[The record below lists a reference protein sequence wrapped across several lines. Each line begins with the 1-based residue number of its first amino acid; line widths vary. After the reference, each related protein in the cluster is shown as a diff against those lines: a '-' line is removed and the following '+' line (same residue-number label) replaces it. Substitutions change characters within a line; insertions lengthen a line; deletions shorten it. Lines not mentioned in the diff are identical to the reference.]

1 MAPVS
6 PYLIRKNRVI
16 PALFAA
22 FILYALVRAI
32 FFLNV
37 EQLLTATLGGA
48 AGGFIL
54 GLMMT
59 AGQYLGGDKEDYWT
73 ICWASTGVFALIGLI
88 AGAIMI
94 I

>member
-1 MAPVS
+1 MEPVS
-6 PYLIRKNRVI
+6 PYLIRKNRVL

-32 FFLNV
+32 FFLSV
-37 EQLLTATLGGA
+37 EQLVTAAAAGA

-54 GLMMT
+54 GLMMS
-59 AGQYLGGDKEDYWT
+59 AGQYLAGDKEDFWT
-73 ICWASTGVFALIGLI
+73 ICAASTGVFAVIGLV